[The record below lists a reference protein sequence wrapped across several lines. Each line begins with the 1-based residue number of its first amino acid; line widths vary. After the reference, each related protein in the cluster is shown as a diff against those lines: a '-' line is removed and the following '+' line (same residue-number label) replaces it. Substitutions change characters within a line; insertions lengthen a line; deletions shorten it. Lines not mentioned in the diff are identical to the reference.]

1 MSQTLQSLYSPE
13 EIGRAM
19 KAANGDYRLAA
30 EALGMPPNNLHMRLQ
45 NNPQLRALY
54 IDRGKKDVVPT
65 DIDVMTRDGMPMI
78 KSEVVDSLLAKAMDI
93 QNRDLLNGG
102 LARAGI
108 KQKTLDKLSTLGS
121 ATESAGKF
129 LIASLDLS
137 HRMMIYLNV
146 SLLEQAEEIRETYLT
161 NPSCPSKDKLEWQRV
176 YNGIVSEIGKC
187 YDRTLAG
194 TAALVKITTGKSE
207 REQKP
212 GFRTLQPTKKIDPE
226 PNGP

>member
-1 MSQTLQSLYSPE
+1 MGKSTVYNAE
-13 EIGRAM
+13 DIGRAM

-30 EALGMPPNNLHMRLQ
+30 AAMGMEPHTLHARIQ

-54 IDRGKKDVVPT
+54 ITKGERDVVPT
-65 DIDVMTRDGMPMI
+65 DAQVQTREKPPAV
-78 KSEVVDSLLAKAMDI
+78 EVDDQLAKAMDI

-108 KQKTLDKLSTLGS
+108 KQSTLDKLSTLGS

-146 SLLEQAEEIRETYLT
+146 SLLEQAEEIRTRYLT
-161 NPSCPSKDKLEWQRV
+161 NESVPSDHRLEWQKV
-176 YNGIVSEIGKC
+176 YNQIVNEIGKC
-187 YDRTLAG
+187 YDRTLNG
-194 TAALVKITTGKSE
+194 TSALVKITDRKQAAKE
-207 REQKP
+207 KP
-212 GFRTLQPTKKIDPE
+212 GFRTLPPE
-226 PNGP
+226 KSMDSAQNGT